1 MTAPAPP
8 SPATTCASTS
18 PTATRSLCTPPK
30 ASPPTPPTPSSAKP
44 PAAALLYVAL
54 TRGRDTNTAYL
65 YERIAGEGD
74 HEHAQP
80 SPGVHMARRGTTRDA
95 AQLVRAIIAN
105 HDDRA
110 HTAHDIA
117 AETDAEQ
124 LPDRVASLLARRT
137 VAVQARRTAYRK
149 WNEAAQELLERQRWI
164 DQHLSRSQD
173 QGLDHGI
180 DL

>member
-1 MTAPAPP
+1 
-8 SPATTCASTS
+8 
-18 PTATRSLCTPPK
+18 
-30 ASPPTPPTPSSAKP
+30 
-44 PAAALLYVAL
+44 
-54 TRGRDTNTAYL
+54 
-65 YERIAGEGD
+65 
-74 HEHAQP
+74 
-80 SPGVHMARRGTTRDA
+80 
-95 AQLVRAIIAN
+95 VRAIIAN

-110 HTAHDIA
+110 HTAHYIA
-117 AETDAEQ
+117 AETDTEQ

-137 VAVQARRTAYRK
+137 VAVQARRTAYRQ